1 MKTKNLVISGI
12 ILIAIIAVILL
23 TEKLGSGKSSGKSK
37 LFFPGFS
44 KTNISAFKISD
55 SKNNIKIQRKGDRW
69 IIAST
74 SEDKAKKQIEGKEEE
89 GTSIIEKAEE
99 KDKAAAV
106 EKEPALNPLD
116 NFPADSASIETVLEK
131 LGIMKK
137 DEHISQ
143 NPEKQSLFEVD
154 STKGTRVEVWDSKNK
169 LIGSFL
175 IGKSGPDWSSHY
187 VRTLGTDDVYSVSGS
202 IKYSFFTDENRWRD
216 KTVIKF
222 DKSLAKKITITKKD
236 TATAESSTIVLE
248 KSLDSISVATWNITT
263 PEKYEA
269 DSAAVAKMV
278 NDLSNLKTSKFE
290 ENYDRED
297 SDMGFDSPDLVVMVD
312 LDNGDQKGFV
322 VGKKQPDKSEK
333 WVRANDNDVI
343 FLMYESK
350 FNNCTKSLEELKK
363 KEEEKKEEEE
373 KEEEKKEESTTSE

>member
-1 MKTKNLVISGI
+1 MKTKNLVILGI
-12 ILIAIIAVILL
+12 ILIAIIAIIVLS
-23 TEKLGSGKSSGKSK
+23 EKLGSGKSSSKSK
-37 LFFPGFS
+37 LYFPGFS
-44 KTNISAFKISD
+44 RANISAFRISD
-55 SKNNIKIQRKGDRW
+55 SKNNIKIERKGDRW

-74 SEDKAKKQIEGKEEE
+74 MVDEVRDRIAGKEQE

-99 KDKAAAV
+99 MEKEAEV
-106 EKEPALNPLD
+106 EKEPASNPLD

-131 LGIMKK
+131 LSIMKK
-137 DEHISQ
+137 DELISQ

-216 KTVIKF
+216 KTVMKF

-236 TATAESSTIVLE
+236 TSTAESSSIVLE
-248 KSLDSISVATWNITT
+248 KSLDSIGVATWNITA

-269 DSAAVAKMV
+269 DSATVAKMV

-290 ENYDRED
+290 ENYDLED
-297 SDMGFDSPDLVVMVD
+297 SDMGFDAPDLVVMVD

-350 FNNCTKSLEELKK
+350 FNNCTKSPDELKK
-363 KEEEKKEEEE
+363 